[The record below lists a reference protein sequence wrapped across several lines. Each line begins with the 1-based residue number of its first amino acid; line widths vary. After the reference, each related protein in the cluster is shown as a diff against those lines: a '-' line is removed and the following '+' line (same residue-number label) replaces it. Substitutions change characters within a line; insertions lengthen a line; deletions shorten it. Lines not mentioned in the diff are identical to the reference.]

1 MSGMYAH
8 RVCIC
13 GREFTTDCNEY
24 TCSEKCEDCAWELE
38 MERRCEDEALDACR
52 PELVERES
60 GARPC
65 P

>member
-24 TCSEKCEDCAWELE
+24 TCSA
-38 MERRCEDEALDACR
+38 RCEDEAW
-52 PELVERES
+52 EREIERREEDEYLDS
-60 GARPC
+60 LEMPGDRAATDGG
-65 P
+65 